1 MSSTKTAPL
10 SEASKVTAPV
20 LQPSPDTQVAERAAY
35 STPPASTQ
43 GEAKRSGYGMPCAK
57 CKTYYAA
64 NLSACPVCKGTE
76 RVPATVA
83 SIPASAMLNEQ
94 LPDPAALEQERER
107 FLREFKAQT
116 YASQM
121 QINTTTSLQC
131 VKQENHE
138 GGVEAAAICQ
148 GCYDHL
154 QERVDV
160 LEAAL
165 HMDVKEA
172 AQVVYDAVWADPSDP
187 SKTYQ
192 NAANALLA
200 ELRKRSGITPIFGPL
215 SPLVD

>member
-10 SEASKVTAPV
+10 SETSRVTPPV

-35 STPPASTQ
+35 SAPASAQ

-64 NLSACPVCKGTE
+64 NLGACPVCKATE
-76 RVPATVA
+76 RVSPMVA
-83 SIPASAMLNEQ
+83 SMPAAAKLNEQ
-94 LPDPAALEQERER
+94 LPDPAALEEERER

-116 YASQM
+116 YASQL
-121 QINTTTSLQC
+121 QINATTSLQC
-131 VKQENHE
+131 VKRENH
-138 GGVEAAAICQ
+138 GDGFEAAAICQ

-187 SKTYQ
+187 TKTYQ

-215 SPLVD
+215 SPMVD